1 MKKIVVIGAGGKMGF
16 RVSKKLLENKSY
28 DTYFSEIS
36 EAGIERLKTLGVDTI
51 ARMEDIV
58 PKVDYVLLAIPD
70 ILIGKLS
77 KEIIP
82 LMKTGSMVIGLDPAA
97 AYAEVMPIR
106 DDIGY
111 FVVHPHH
118 PYLFNAEKDKDG
130 NLDFFGG
137 VASQDISCAL
147 YHGEEHFYAEGEQ
160 VARVIFSPVG
170 KAFRLTIK
178 QMGFCEPLL
187 IVFALGSHRGHTEDE
202 MRRLVGERVFDRVSC
217 VDSNSGEY
225 VHLGTTSKGTPV
237 DIFRPV
243 VEADFRICIGNI
255 EYHYFAGY
263 SGGAKAIMPGVSTRE
278 AIQANHSRMVQEEA
292 AAGRLSGNPVRED
305 IDEVAEFCSIDFIV
319 NVVLNEK
326 KEIIHCVSGHY
337 IKAHREGCTFLDKM
351 YKVIIPQKADVVLVS
366 AGGFPKDINMY
377 QAQKALDNAKHAVK
391 EGGII
396 VWVASCKA
404 GLGESVFEKW
414 MMEHE
419 ESHEMIEQIE
429 RNFQLGG
436 HKAAA
441 IAMVMQK
448 AKIFLVSDLDP
459 NFVKRMHLVP
469 YRDANAAVDD
479 ALSEVGS
486 DAKIIVMPYGGSTLP
501 VCIS

>member
-1 MKKIVVIGAGGKMGF
+1 MEIQLGFGHTNLNLKLPGSKVIKVLKPNTVSVGLKDEDEVKRSLAAPIGTVRLQRLVKPGQKVAIITSDITRPLPSYKILPSVLNELNQAGV
-16 RVSKKLLENKSY
+16 R
-28 DTYFSEIS
+28 D
-36 EAGIERLKTLGVDTI
+36 
-51 ARMEDIV
+51 EDI
-58 PKVDYVLLAIPD
+58 
-70 ILIGKLS
+70 
-77 KEIIP
+77 
-82 LMKTGSMVIGLDPAA
+82 
-97 AYAEVMPIR
+97 
-106 DDIGY
+106 
-111 FVVHPHH
+111 
-118 PYLFNAEKDKDG
+118 
-130 NLDFFGG
+130 
-137 VASQDISCAL
+137 
-147 YHGEEHFYAEGEQ
+147 
-160 VARVIFSPVG
+160 
-170 KAFRLTIK
+170 
-178 QMGFCEPLL
+178 L

-319 NVVLNEK
+319 NIVLNEK